1 VSTGC
6 SKAPSAVTCFNA
18 VSNTARRA
26 YAAQLETGHA
36 YLLSSSCFHISLL
49 SNSMLP
55 YNFVMIIEVNIL
67 RRLPLI
73 STQHVNNTT
82 FVRLLNL
89 HYYELM
95 LEIYLERATIP
106 HKIPKMSA
114 K

>member
-1 VSTGC
+1 MSCLIV
-6 SKAPSAVTCFNA
+6 PEEHLLI
-18 VSNTARRA
+18 RRTTL
-26 YAAQLETGHA
+26 AAQVATGHA

-49 SNSMLP
+49 ANSMLP
-55 YNFVMIIEVNIL
+55 YNFVMTIEVNVL

-82 FVRLLNL
+82 VVRLLNL

-106 HKIPKMSA
+106 HKIPKMSE

>member
-1 VSTGC
+1 V
-6 SKAPSAVTCFNA
+6 PEEHLLI
-18 VSNTARRA
+18 RRTTL
-26 YAAQLETGHA
+26 AAQIAAGRA

-49 SNSMLP
+49 ENSMLP
-55 YNFVMIIEVNIL
+55 YNFVMVIEVNVL

-73 STQHVNNTT
+73 STQHFNYST
-82 FVRLLNL
+82 FVLLLNL

-95 LEIYLERATIP
+95 LEIYLERTTIP